1 MEKIIKIGKQEVRL
15 NNNVAWTMD
24 YRDQFGKDIV
34 PALMPILAS
43 LMEGVSTIIS
53 ESGSNEVTMA
63 DIADAVQGR
72 SMDVLLPM
80 FQVEFVDVIINVT
93 WAMAKAADETILP
106 PKQWV
111 KQFDEF
117 PLDVVGPAI
126 YDLVLKGFVSSK
138 NLKRLKKIGK
148 DLTNLQPK
156 KNPSRSTKSSSQESN
171 EA

>member
-15 NNNVAWTMD
+15 NNNVAWTME

-34 PALMPILAS
+34 PALMPVIAS
-43 LMEGVSTIIS
+43 MIEGVSTIVS
-53 ESGSNEVTMA
+53 ESGKTE
-63 DIADAVQGR
+63 IAIVDVAEALQGK
-72 SMDVLLPM
+72 SMDILLPM
-80 FQVEFVDVIINVT
+80 FQVEFVDVLINVT
-93 WAMAKAADETILP
+93 WSMAKAADEDIAP

-117 PLDVVGPAI
+117 PLDVVGPAV

-138 NLKRLKKIGK
+138 NLKRLKNLGKTIK
-148 DLTNLQPK
+148 DLQP
-156 KNPSRSTKSSSQESN
+156 SHSTTSSSPDSK

>member
-15 NNNVAWTMD
+15 NNNVAWTME

-93 WAMAKAADETILP
+93 WAMAKAADENIEP
-106 PKQWV
+106 PKRWV
-111 KQFDEF
+111 RQFEEF
-117 PLDVVGPAI
+117 PLDVIVPAV
-126 YDLVLKGFVSSK
+126 YELVLKGFVSSK
-138 NLKRLKKIGK
+138 NLKRLKKASAS
-148 DLTNLQPK
+148 LRNLQP
-156 KNPSRSTKSSSQESN
+156 SLSTTSSSPDSN
-171 EA
+171 EG

>member
-15 NNNVAWTMD
+15 NNNVAWTME

-34 PALMPILAS
+34 PALMPVLAS
-43 LMEGVSTIIS
+43 LVEGASTIVADAGDKEIS
-53 ESGSNEVTMA
+53 A
-63 DIADAVQGR
+63 IDIAEALQGR
-72 SMDVLLPM
+72 TIDIMLPL

-148 DLTNLQPK
+148 GLTNLQPK
-156 KNPSRSTKSSSQESN
+156 KNP
-171 EA
+171 